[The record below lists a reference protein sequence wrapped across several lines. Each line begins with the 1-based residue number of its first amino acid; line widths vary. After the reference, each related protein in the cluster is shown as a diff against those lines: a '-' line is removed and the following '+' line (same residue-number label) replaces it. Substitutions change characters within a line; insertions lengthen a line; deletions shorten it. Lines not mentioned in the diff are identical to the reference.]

1 MDNESKRNNGIL
13 DRANAAILSRDF
25 EQAARI
31 YKGLL
36 KSDPQNIELLSSL
49 GNLYVKSGD
58 DEKALAYFTKKLWKY
73 QIFTLIEYDFV
84 NGNRMSTKKTYKV
97 YDGVPELI

>member
-58 DEKALAYFTKKLWKY
+58 DEKALAYFSEIIRIDPKNVEALNSLGGIYRRLKKYDDYL
-73 QIFTLIEYDFV
+73 LI
-84 NGNRMSTKKTYKV
+84 GQL
-97 YDGVPELI
+97 G

>member
-58 DEKALAYFTKKLWKY
+58 DEKHLHILVKLSALIQKMLK
-73 QIFTLIEYDFV
+73 
-84 NGNRMSTKKTYKV
+84 
-97 YDGVPELI
+97 P

>member
-49 GNLYVKSGD
+49 GNLYVKSVMM
-58 DEKALAYFTKKLWKY
+58 KKHLHILVKLSALIQKMLK
-73 QIFTLIEYDFV
+73 
-84 NGNRMSTKKTYKV
+84 
-97 YDGVPELI
+97 P